1 MESPLLEVYTFLG
14 SSSILIII
22 INVDI
27 AGMRR
32 VISIRF
38 RILHITFEYLHC
50 HVDIVQM
57 GIP

>member
-1 MESPLLEVYTFLG
+1 MESPLFEVYTFLG

-22 INVDI
+22 MYVDI

-32 VISIRF
+32 VIIIK
-38 RILHITFEYLHC
+38 ILHITFEYLHC